1 LKELGLRTGMLNER
15 RVNSYGK
22 IKVNKKSSKN
32 RLEKTLNNLMK
43 NQKIKNEDLRPK
55 LFSDLNKFIHTKKH
69 LASTSKNAPK
79 GFYVPEKYFLHL

>member
-1 LKELGLRTGMLNER
+1 MKELGLRTGMLNER

-43 NQKIKNEDLRPK
+43 NKKIKNED
-55 LFSDLNKFIHTKKH
+55 
-69 LASTSKNAPK
+69 
-79 GFYVPEKYFLHL
+79 